1 MQGIFYVV
9 VDKVALLWCR
19 RLGGP
24 PRLAAGWLSA
34 AGRKAGL
41 AVGSAPWQFP
51 AVRLAVWGRLA
62 PVGIAVAVM
71 VCGPWAFKAGTLGPL
86 VSMKKQGAGFRPP
99 VSLFFRVRLGWC

>member
-71 VCGPWAFKAGTLGPL
+71 VCGPWAFKAGTLD
-86 VSMKKQGAGFRPP
+86 SMKKQGAGAG
-99 VSLFFRVRLGWC
+99 SLLLLSFLCSPGWC